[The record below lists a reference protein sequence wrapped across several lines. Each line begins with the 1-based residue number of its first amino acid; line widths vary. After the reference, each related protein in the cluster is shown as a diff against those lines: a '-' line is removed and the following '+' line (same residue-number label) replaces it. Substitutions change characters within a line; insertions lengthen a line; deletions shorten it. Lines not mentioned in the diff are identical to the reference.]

1 MLSNGLLCCAQTQSV
16 SELKDFVKKLNSL
29 PEMTVSIFLPSI
41 FHFRDL
47 CVFPID
53 FNFLKFVALEAHKS
67 CSASVDIHIKA
78 SLSWATWHGTHNC
91 WGTELWHVST
101 ISTVIFNFWRPNVL
115 IICFSLY
122 NICEYT
128 QCKCMLIG

>member
-1 MLSNGLLCCAQTQSV
+1 MFSNGLLCCAQTQSV

-29 PEMTVSIFLPSI
+29 PEMTEYFPTFNFSFSRSI
-41 FHFRDL
+41 

-53 FNFLKFVALEAHKS
+53 FNFLEFVASEAHKS

-91 WGTELWHVST
+91 WGTELWHVSK
-101 ISTVIFNFWRPNVL
+101 ISTIISNFWRPNVL

-128 QCKCMLIG
+128 QCKSMLIE

>member
-1 MLSNGLLCCAQTQSV
+1 MLCT
-16 SELKDFVKKLNSL
+16 D
-29 PEMTVSIFLPSI
+29 TVSFWIKGVCQKAELVARNDCKYFPTFNFSFLRSI
-41 FHFRDL
+41 
-47 CVFPID
+47 CVLPID
-53 FNFLKFVALEAHKS
+53 FNFLEFVASEAHKS

-91 WGTELWHVST
+91 WGTELWHVSI
-101 ISTVIFNFWRPNVL
+101 ISTVISNFWRPNVL

-128 QCKCMLIG
+128 QCKSMLIG